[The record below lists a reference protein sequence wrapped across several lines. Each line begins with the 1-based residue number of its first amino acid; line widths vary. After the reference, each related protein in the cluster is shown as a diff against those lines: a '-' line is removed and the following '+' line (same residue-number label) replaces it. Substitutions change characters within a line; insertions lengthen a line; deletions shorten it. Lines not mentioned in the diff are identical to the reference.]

1 MTFDANVPNGG
12 QSPGLFPAQANTNFS
27 RLKTIINA
35 DHVFNDTAQDTDG
48 VHNQVTIIDR
58 AIPTALLAGTNSIT
72 YGLLASDASSDLWYY
87 NGTLNNQLNWR
98 ELQGTC
104 NMTSSFSDIVAIP
117 ANCYGYI
124 YLFKDIAPNGQY
136 ISAGTFASNNSVT
149 NGYSY
154 AEKFIPGS
162 GATQLIRLGFF
173 GDGASALFLRGRND
187 NGSFYNGVWNYRAFY
202 RLIA

>member
-12 QSPGLFPAQANTNFS
+12 QSPGLFPAQNNTNFT

-35 DHVFNDTAQDTDG
+35 DHVFNDTGQDTDG
-48 VHNQVTIIDR
+48 IHRQMTLVDR
-58 AIPTALLAGTNSIT
+58 DTPTVLLTGSNSIT
-72 YGLLASDASSDLWYY
+72 YGKLASDNSSDVWFY

-136 ISAGTFASNNSVT
+136 VSSGTFASNNSVT

-154 AEKFIPGS
+154 AEKFISGS
-162 GATQLIRLGFF
+162 GATQLIFLGFS
-173 GDGASALFLRGRND
+173 GAGASALTLKGKND